1 MKAQRVQIA
10 QEFIRIAPNI
20 TAKDRTECAKK
31 LSISKITICYYLGG
45 KITNNDRAL
54 EVLEFFKSRIEIRQQ
69 EIDNLCKKI

>member
-31 LSISKITICYYLGG
+31 LKISKITICYYLGG

-54 EVLEFFKSRIEIRQQ
+54 EVLEFFKARIETRQQ
-69 EIDNLCKKI
+69 EIDNLCKKN

>member
-20 TAKDRTECAKK
+20 TARDRTECAKK
-31 LSISKITICYYLGG
+31 LNISKITICYYLGG

-54 EVLEFFKSRIEIRQQ
+54 EVLEFFKARIENRQQ
-69 EIDNLCKKI
+69 EIDNLCKKN